1 MPSSSYVSYE
11 YSRNTNWK
19 TSGIGNEN
27 QTQFGQRQQQSNENI
42 GNNNNKELY
51 KSISIHN
58 SWITMY
64 VGSTWVCMAGKV
76 TGQNV
81 CVWVCV
87 IRMRFVCATM
97 CIFKQCITFPFQ
109 QHLQMCGVSGKVFS
123 EYTRNIL
130 SINHRFIKCK
140 SNLTTKMRISV
151 CAVTVQ
157 CIVCV
162 CVL

>member
-81 CVWVCV
+81 CV
-87 IRMRFVCATM
+87 
-97 CIFKQCITFPFQ
+97 
-109 QHLQMCGVSGKVFS
+109 
-123 EYTRNIL
+123 
-130 SINHRFIKCK
+130 
-140 SNLTTKMRISV
+140 SV
-151 CAVTVQ
+151 CDSNAFRMCNNVHFQTMHNISISATFANVR
-157 CIVCV
+157 CEW
-162 CVL
+162 